1 MSKKEVNTVQSLSPT
16 EQKIYSELYSERVVT
31 TNDIKEILDKNQ
43 RASDYITNLRQ
54 KGYFKKIKK
63 GLYAI
68 APPNMLNED
77 DFNPDKFLIA
87 NKIKDESYISHH
99 SALEFHG
106 LAQTIQNRVYITSK
120 TPSKL
125 LKYKNIEYKIITTKH
140 YFGFE
145 KRNHLNTSIKVSDRE
160 KTILDCI
167 RNIKYAGG
175 IEELIKS
182 FEDLPTINWNSLLQ
196 YLEKIDE
203 KNLYQK
209 TGFIFERLNLNLPEK
224 IEEQILS
231 KIGKKTY
238 YLEKDKDSFY
248 VDKWNLMVP
257 KKFEEWIKSA

>member
-1 MSKKEVNTVQSLSPT
+1 MNEKEVNNIKSLTPT

-31 TNDIKEILDKNQ
+31 TDDIKEILNKNQ
-43 RASDYITNLRQ
+43 RAVDYITNLRQ
-54 KGYFKKIKK
+54 KGYFKKIRK

-68 APPNMLNED
+68 APPNMLNTN

-120 TPSKL
+120 TTSKP
-125 LKYKNIEYKIITTKH
+125 LKYKDIEYKIITTKH

-145 KRNHLNTSIKVSDRE
+145 KRKHLNTSIKVSDKE

-167 RNIKYAGG
+167 RNNKYAGG

-182 FEDLPTINWNSLLQ
+182 FEGLPSVDWRSLLQ
-196 YLEKIDE
+196 YMEKIDE

-209 TGFIFERLNLNLPEK
+209 TGFIFEKLSLNLPEDVEDK
-224 IEEQILS
+224 MLS

-238 YLEKDKDSFY
+238 YLEKNKDSFY